1 VTATQVGRR
10 VRGDLSK
17 CGQLMKEH
25 KPSKSFGD
33 IDLLLDRVGNKYL
46 LVNAARV
53 RAQQLVNRDEPAVE
67 GANPEKAVSTAFAEI
82 AADKLEIDVDPNR
95 VRG

>member
-1 VTATQVGRR
+1 MST
-10 VRGDLSK
+10 
-17 CGQLMKEH
+17 H

-82 AADKLEIDVDPNR
+82 AADKLEIDTDQAAEQ
-95 VRG
+95 G